1 MALQSVSGEV
11 YGTSIQMFYW
21 IIKCFIF
28 TMQDENAEERIKELK
43 VICRNL
49 ISRCNQFKKL
59 CVRNTE
65 RDRGRDREIE
75 REN

>member
-1 MALQSVSGEV
+1 
-11 YGTSIQMFYW
+11 
-21 IIKCFIF
+21 
-28 TMQDENAEERIKELK
+28 MQDENAEERIKELK